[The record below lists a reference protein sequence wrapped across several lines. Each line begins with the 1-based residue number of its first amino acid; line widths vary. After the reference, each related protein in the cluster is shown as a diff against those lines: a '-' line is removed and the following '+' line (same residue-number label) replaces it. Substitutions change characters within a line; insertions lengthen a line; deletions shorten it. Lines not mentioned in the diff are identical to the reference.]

1 MEYAYEKELVGIKVK
16 KRRKRSMKEIWEFVL
31 LVSPT
36 FILLTSFVFLP
47 FLKTLYTSFC
57 ITDFNAN
64 VKKFV
69 GFANYINLLTSP
81 DFLNSLLVTSKYVVV
96 NTMFSIVGGLVLALS
111 VDNNKYF
118 KKFFK
123 IFFTLP
129 ISLSSAA
136 AAIVWGILFNP
147 TVSIINYV
155 LESFCFS
162 KIEWLTDPKVALYS
176 IVLINAWQNI
186 PFNFLFLLAGLQN
199 IPQELYEVAEID
211 GANFAKKLT
220 KIVLPLLTP
229 SLFFTL
235 VINVIDSFQQFTV
248 VHILTRGG
256 PVNSTKFLVYL
267 IYQDAFFNFK
277 FAQACAESIILF
289 VLLLLLTIIQ
299 FKVLEKKVFYQ

>member
-1 MEYAYEKELVGIKVK
+1 MEYAYEKELVEIKVK
-16 KRRKRSMKEIWEFVL
+16 KRKKRSMKEIWEFVL

-36 FILLTSFVFLP
+36 FILLSSFVLLP

-64 VKKFV
+64 VKRFV

-96 NTMFSIVGGLVLALS
+96 NTIFSIVGGLVLALS

-123 IFFTLP
+123 ISFTLP

-155 LESFCFS
+155 LESFCLY
-162 KIEWLTDPKVALYS
+162 KIEWLTDPEVALYS

-220 KIVLPLLTP
+220 KIILSLLTP

-277 FAQACAESIILF
+277 FSQACAESIILF